1 MQETARKCR
10 RIARKE
16 IKPIAQ
22 NEAQFEEE
30 ERKKEKQ
37 KTKGMKMN
45 NLQQENEKKEEASK
59 RSING
64 GSMCI
69 KFSLSKRKS
78 LIPYYEE
85 KE

>member
-45 NLQQENEKKEEASK
+45 NLQQENEKKKKLQREASMAEACVL
-59 RSING
+59 N
-64 GSMCI
+64 
-69 KFSLSKRKS
+69 FLSQKRKS

-85 KE
+85 KK